1 MKSCYSSAI
10 IVLVIL
16 SFYVPWISA
25 HEKNEVE
32 GTLVLGLTR
41 NKLKSVSLEFD
52 TADLLRIARNRSS
65 MRFHALRKSNYYSL
79 FSVLEP
85 LSIYED
91 DYVMPLRIGSPPQ
104 IFQAYMDTGS
114 DLVWVPCSQSSK
126 KDFFDC
132 IECEHN
138 SIIPTFSPLNSLSS
152 SPEPCTS
159 HLCLDIHTS
168 DNEYEPCVAAG
179 CPLRA
184 LLEGS
189 CSRSCPPFSYKYGD
203 GIVTGALMKDQI
215 MLQGLPFPKQSYNFV
230 FGCAGATFN
239 EAVGIV
245 GFGKGAL
252 SFPSQ
257 LASLLSYKGFS
268 YCLISYRFE
277 HNSNVS
283 SPLILGASEI
293 IYGGLMQYTPMLDNP
308 MYPNYYY
315 IGLEGI
321 IINNTYLEVPLSLQ
335 GFDSEGNGGMII
347 DSGTTYTHLPEKFY
361 KQILSTLQEIIPYSR
376 SHEYEK
382 RTAFDLCYQ
391 TTASQN
397 QQSFPTISF
406 RFKNN
411 ITIVLPSENHFY
423 SFSPPSVSSN
433 NTALKVHCL
442 LLQSI
447 EDVGV
452 GPAAIFGNFQQ
463 QNFQVFYDL
472 EKMRIGFQPKDCA
485 VSA

>member
-308 MYPNYYY
+308 
-315 IGLEGI
+315 I
-321 IINNTYLEVPLSLQ
+321 
-335 GFDSEGNGGMII
+335 
-347 DSGTTYTHLPEKFY
+347 
-361 KQILSTLQEIIPYSR
+361 